1 VHLTG
6 RDRVA
11 GVSSQQLTSW
21 PTGSIGQSQT
31 GQSVSGRSGRRSP
44 SAHLLYSKG
53 EGILAAVGHQRR
65 LPVNATLIKRVQAS
79 VNALDITPAD
89 EALVGLALL
98 LARTVDGMDDETP
111 ARMLGQTAG
120 QLVGVLAALRK
131 QAAPKPWSKWD
142 EMRPGVV
149 ASRRLGAGTY

>member
-1 VHLTG
+1 
-6 RDRVA
+6 
-11 GVSSQQLTSW
+11 
-21 PTGSIGQSQT
+21 
-31 GQSVSGRSGRRSP
+31 
-44 SAHLLYSKG
+44 
-53 EGILAAVGHQRR
+53 
-65 LPVNATLIKRVQAS
+65 VNATLIKRVQAS

-131 QAAPKPWSKWD
+131 
-142 EMRPGVV
+142 
-149 ASRRLGAGTY
+149 